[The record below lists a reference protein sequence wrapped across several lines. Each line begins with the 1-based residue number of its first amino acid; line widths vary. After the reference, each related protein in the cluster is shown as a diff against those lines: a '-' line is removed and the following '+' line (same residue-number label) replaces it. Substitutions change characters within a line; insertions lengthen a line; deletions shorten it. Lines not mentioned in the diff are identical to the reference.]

1 MKTLRSTHKWGPPQ
15 EETLS
20 LLSSR
25 TRGPHGIIYSG
36 PLHEK
41 RGLLKRSHDTGESSF
56 ALCLY
61 LCMTSWTW
69 WKEKRSER
77 RILKI
82 IRSSTTLLPPVVVW
96 KATGE
101 SSWNLSVAPSRHFSW
116 WNHQVVIFSLI
127 RQLFN
132 ILHTASYLSHE
143 GMTFKEGTKKLRH

>member
-1 MKTLRSTHKWGPPQ
+1 MKTLRSTHKWDPPL
-15 EETLS
+15 EETLN

-25 TRGPHGIIYSG
+25 TRGPHGITYSG
-36 PLHEK
+36 PLHEQ

-77 RILKI
+77 RILKT
-82 IRSSTTLLPPVVVW
+82 IRSSTNLPPVVVC
-96 KATGE
+96 KSNDGV
-101 SSWNLSVAPSRHFSW
+101 NMSVAPSRHFSW

-127 RQLFN
+127 RQLFYYTP
-132 ILHTASYLSHE
+132 LPLLTYHMGAWLL
-143 GMTFKEGTKKLRH
+143 KKALRS

>member
-25 TRGPHGIIYSG
+25 TRGHGITFSG
-36 PLHEK
+36 PLHEQ

-96 KATGE
+96 KATGGVNMKFVRRSLSPLFMMKPP
-101 SSWNLSVAPSRHFSW
+101 SS
-116 WNHQVVIFSLI
+116 ISLI
-127 RQLFN
+127 RQLFI

>member
-1 MKTLRSTHKWGPPQ
+1 MKTLRSTHQWGPPQ

-25 TRGPHGIIYSG
+25 TRGSHGITFSG
-36 PLHEK
+36 PLHEQ

-69 WKEKRSER
+69 WKEKRSGR

-82 IRSSTTLLPPVVVW
+82 IRSSTTLPPVVVC
-96 KATGE
+96 KSNDGV
-101 SSWNLSVAPSRHFSW
+101 NMSVAPSRHFSCA
-116 WNHQVVIFSLI
+116 WNHHSVIFSLI
-127 RQLFN
+127 RQLF
-132 ILHTASYLSHE
+132 ILLHTASYLLHM
-143 GMTFKEGTKKLRH
+143 GAWLLKKELRS